1 MMDYKCR
8 DKKKKLW
15 EDQAAL
21 MGKSYN
27 TIFTWYTSARDM
39 HTKLL
44 KTKSGSDNNK
54 KEEEISAIMTLLPA
68 AAARPRTDS
77 TLKTTIEGHA
87 GDLEAAEAACAEAG
101 AAAMELDTPT
111 PTSTSSRKQR
121 HPQEDPDIP
130 LLSTLQESVQQ
141 SGELLKDLAQHSAT
155 PQCGHVQHLRL
166 GAASSPSPSEQ
177 YQPMPAMWKHQPPP
191 SSVWNSQTPEYMERY
206 FQQPTLHQHPSN
218 QCCLLQPTFH
228 APAAAYTA
236 PLLHHALF
244 AQQRRH
250 RQQQR
255 GSTAGSQGQQAAAQ
269 RKPPKLPPQGKTHQP
284 PLSQWGNSQTPGV
297 QGKVFPAAHPLHQ
310 QPQRDQMLPPQPTLS
325 GQPRRV
331 HSSPP
336 PPCPICSSRRRKQQ
350 HPAPAQQHSSSSSAG
365 SRAAPKHPQAAEPQH
380 SGSSVTAPPGST
392 SSSVVYFQYSCSATP
407 SPPPFLDEKA

>member
-155 PQCGHVQHLRL
+155 P
-166 GAASSPSPSEQ
+166 SSPLLAAPSPTTSRTVFS
-177 YQPMPAMWKHQPPP
+177 A
-191 SSVWNSQTPEYMERY
+191 
-206 FQQPTLHQHPSN
+206 
-218 QCCLLQPTFH
+218 CLKEVQD
-228 APAAAYTA
+228 
-236 PLLHHALF
+236 
-244 AQQRRH
+244 
-250 RQQQR
+250 
-255 GSTAGSQGQQAAAQ
+255 
-269 RKPPKLPPQGKTHQP
+269 GKE
-284 PLSQWGNSQTPGV
+284 G
-297 QGKVFPAAHPLHQ
+297 HQ
-310 QPQRDQMLPPQPTLS
+310 Q
-325 GQPRRV
+325 GAV
-331 HSSPP
+331 
-336 PPCPICSSRRRKQQ
+336 
-350 HPAPAQQHSSSSSAG
+350 
-365 SRAAPKHPQAAEPQH
+365 
-380 SGSSVTAPPGST
+380 
-392 SSSVVYFQYSCSATP
+392 
-407 SPPPFLDEKA
+407 